1 MVSLI
6 TTTLWV
12 PHVLLIIHSLYDL
25 CAEGRGENAVGA
37 ENIACFCNTFFGYQS
52 LHNWQYLLWIE
63 VTLLIV
69 IWVYSKLFINI
80 ALIENDSTFSKL

>member
-1 MVSLI
+1 M
-6 TTTLWV
+6 
-12 PHVLLIIHSLYDL
+12 
-25 CAEGRGENAVGA
+25 EGRGENAVGT
-37 ENIACFCNTFFGYQS
+37 ENVACFCNSFFGYQS

-80 ALIENDSTFSKL
+80 TLLEKDSKLVEDVNIRCFVIQQFIIVSYILDH